1 MLIDIRIRRCLNV
14 QYTDIEIAE
23 VGKVFSENM
32 DTVICIYKGNK
43 YYANLDWPGL
53 YMLSSQE
60 KLMEHIDTR
69 SAHEWVNGL
78 RMNEIEK
85 FFCNYQ
91 DATVLLEKP
100 EKWFK
105 EIWTA
110 NREDVCACAP
120 VNRIDFSIYMK
131 LRQKGIKAYIINV
144 PTEVKNVYGPFCKL
158 MLTERWIKGSKDII
172 RSEIE
177 NNLKRIT
184 DLSCEEYFAEV
195 LDKFPNRR
203 QNKQLGDENIKR
215 TIFLIGPCIVTG
227 YSPSE
232 SYTAEILNSLLEKY
246 NILYKIIKINSAYFP
261 NEIMEYNICQ
271 NDIVIFLGTGLSYK
285 DYDLT
290 EDYEQYDGI
299 KNLCTNSTLHTSK
312 AGCKLIAEAIMRD
325 IIIPNNDTA
334 NIINDNQVLSAAEK
348 GQLQFD
354 TEYEIKLYLK
364 QIKIPRYMRVGN
376 NGAIVMNANPFTI
389 GHRQLVEYA
398 ASQVDKL
405 FIFVVEEDASFF
417 SFEERFE
424 MVFQGAKDI
433 KNIIVIA
440 SGNFIISNKTFYD
453 YFTKESDNGKKI
465 DASKDI
471 LIFARYIVPYLNIKK
486 RFVGEEPIDKVT
498 EQYNEQMKKILPDY
512 GCELIEVPRFK
523 SENRIISGSVVRKAL
538 QEKNMYYLQ
547 NVLPAASF
555 NYIFSNIETLVKRN
569 VSDRE
574 QNFQKAFLSD
584 RMLRILEIVDFI
596 KNEENIA
603 IYGIGNDTLQCMK
616 LLKNEDIEKIVFVDE
631 KAEILELVFMGR
643 KVISPYKLVQLYPN
657 YNIIIFSS
665 KYYKEIYY
673 KCLDLGIR
681 KEYIKYNPY
690 NLYSDYILET

>member
-14 QYTDIEIAE
+14 QYTNIKIAE

-32 DTVICIYKGNK
+32 DIVFCIFKGNE
-43 YYANLDWPGL
+43 YYANLDWTGL

-60 KLMEHIDTR
+60 KLMENIDTR
-69 SAHEWVNGL
+69 SDREWVNGL
-78 RMNEIEK
+78 RMDEIEK
-85 FFCNYQ
+85 FFCKYQ

-110 NREDVCACAP
+110 NREEVCAP

-144 PTEVKNVYGPFCKL
+144 PAEVKNVYGPFCKL

-177 NNLKRIT
+177 SNLKRIT

-203 QNKQLGDENIKR
+203 QNKQLGDENIER

-232 SYTAEILNSLLEKY
+232 SYIAEILNSLLEKY
-246 NILYKIIKINSAYFP
+246 NILYKIIKINSAYFL

-299 KNLCTNSTLHTSK
+299 KNLCTSSTLHTSK
-312 AGCKLIAEAIMRD
+312 AGCKLIAEAIMRE
-325 IIIPNNDTA
+325 IIIPNNDTV
-334 NIINDNQVLSAAEK
+334 NIINDNQVLSVAEK
-348 GQLQFD
+348 GQLQVD
-354 TEYEIKLYLK
+354 TEYEIKMYLK
-364 QIKIPRYMRVGN
+364 RLKIPKYMRFGN
-376 NGAIVMNANPFTI
+376 NGAIVMNANPYTI

-398 ASQVDKL
+398 SSNVDRL

-417 SFEERFE
+417 SFKERFE
-424 MVFQGAKDI
+424 MVLQGTKDI
-433 KNIIVIA
+433 KNAIVVG

-453 YFTKESDNGKKI
+453 YFTKEIDKGKKI
-465 DASKDI
+465 DASKDV
-471 LIFARYIVPYLNIKK
+471 LIFAKYIAPYLNIKR
-486 RFVGEEPIDKVT
+486 RFVGTEPTDRIT
-498 EQYNEQMKKILPDY
+498 EQYNEQMKKLLPNY
-512 GCELIEVPRFK
+512 GCELIEIPRFRVGN
-523 SENRIISGSVVRKAL
+523 ELISGKTVRKAILENNIDYLYNLLPVTSYEFIKNNLEIL
-538 QEKNMYYLQ
+538 QEREVGTRSNQ
-547 NVLPAASF
+547 N
-555 NYIFSNIETLVKRN
+555 
-569 VSDRE
+569 
-574 QNFQKAFLSD
+574 AFLTD
-584 RMLRILEIVDFI
+584 RLLWILEIVDFI
-596 KNEENIA
+596 NKEQNII
-603 IYGIGNDTLQCMK
+603 IYGVGNDTIQLLK
-616 LLKNEDIEKIVFVDE
+616 LLNKEVIEKIIYVDG
-631 KAEILELVFMGR
+631 KAETSEITFSGK
-643 KVISPYKLVQLYPN
+643 KVLPPYKLMEMYRN
-657 YNIIIFSS
+657 HYIIILSS
-665 KYYKEIYY
+665 KHYKEIYY
-673 KCLDLGIR
+673 KCLDLGFE
-681 KEYIKYNPY
+681 KSHIKYNPY
-690 NLYSDYILET
+690 DLYNNCKLDI